1 MLYHYSSFNKQITKL
16 KNLYID
22 LFYSPIV
29 INACLFYSWGKVVHR
44 NWGDDINYFLLKAL
58 TKKKISYLYA
68 SSLSYYWKKNN
79 YLVIGSTITML
90 TNSRTVI
97 WGAGVI
103 DPHQQLPA
111 IPKKV
116 LAVRG
121 PLSRQYLLAK
131 GIDCPP
137 VYGDPAMLVRY
148 YYKPNMQKKY
158 KLGIIPHY
166 DDQSHPAIHNL
177 ERQKDVLIIKM
188 ENYKN
193 WLEVIDQICS
203 CEYIASSSLHGII
216 IAETYEV
223 PNLWI
228 ELYGKLLGGHFKFHD
243 FFMSIGHDREKP
255 FIVKENTGINEILA
269 TKSNYTKRQI
279 DLKPLINNSP
289 FKLNI
294 SSL

>member
-1 MLYHYSSFNKQITKL
+1 
-16 KNLYID
+16 
-22 LFYSPIV
+22 
-29 INACLFYSWGKVVHR
+29 
-44 NWGDDINYFLLKAL
+44 
-58 TKKKISYLYA
+58 
-68 SSLSYYWKKNN
+68 
-79 YLVIGSTITML
+79 
-90 TNSRTVI
+90 
-97 WGAGVI
+97 
-103 DPHQQLPA
+103 
-111 IPKKV
+111 
-116 LAVRG
+116 
-121 PLSRQYLLAK
+121 
-131 GIDCPP
+131 
-137 VYGDPAMLVRY
+137 
-148 YYKPNMQKKY
+148 
-158 KLGIIPHY
+158 
-166 DDQSHPAIHNL
+166 
-177 ERQKDVLIIKM
+177 M

-269 TKSNYTKRQI
+269 TKSNYTKGQI